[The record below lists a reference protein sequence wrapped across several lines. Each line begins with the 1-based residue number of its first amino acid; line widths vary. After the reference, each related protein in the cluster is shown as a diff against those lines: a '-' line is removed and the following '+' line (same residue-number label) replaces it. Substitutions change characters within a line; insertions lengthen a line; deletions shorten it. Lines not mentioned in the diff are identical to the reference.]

1 MRRLAALLVLIGLAS
16 PALAAKKDQAE
27 RAIVY
32 SQAALGRALPELAF
46 TDTEGRAVALRDYRG
61 KPLLVSLIYTSCA
74 DVCPTLIASL
84 EPAVKAARAA
94 LGTESFNVVTVGFDI
109 RNDTPA
115 RLRSFA
121 RAQGVDLPNWRF
133 LATDEASIDTLA
145 KAVGFG
151 IYSRTGGFDHLAQ
164 VSVIDA
170 EGRLRTQI
178 YGAIFEPPIVVEP
191 LKTLVFGRGEPV
203 TSLGRLADRI
213 RYFCTVYDPGSGRYV
228 FDYSFFVLLAVGL
241 ASFAAILAVLV
252 REWRRA
258 GVSGAGSG

>member
-1 MRRLAALLVLIGLAS
+1 MKPLLAALALIVLLV
-16 PALAAKKDQAE
+16 PAHAARKPVAEQAV
-27 RAIVY
+27 VY
-32 SQAALGRALPELAF
+32 AQAAVGRALPDVAF
-46 TDTEGRAVALRDYRG
+46 TDTDGRPVALRDYRG

-74 DVCPTLIASL
+74 DVCPTLVESL
-84 EPAVKAARAA
+84 QPAVKAALAA
-94 LGTESFNVVTVGFDI
+94 LGPDSFNVITVGFDI

-133 LATDEASIDTLA
+133 LAADEASLEALA

-164 VSVIDA
+164 VSVVDA
-170 EGRLRTQI
+170 EGRLRRQI
-178 YGAIFEPPIVVEP
+178 YGAIFETPVVVEP
-191 LKTLVFGRGEPV
+191 LKSLVLGRGEKV
-203 TSLGRLADRI
+203 DSFERLVDRI
-213 RYFCTVYDPGSGRYV
+213 RYFCTVYDPGSGRYY

-252 REWRRA
+252 REWRRSA
-258 GVSGAGSG
+258 ARGPGRA